1 MSNEDDDDFGLT
13 EDESLW
19 VEFAKGGLS
28 ILADPNV
35 TTGEIAMAA
44 HAADMMLL
52 EFKKRFR
59 ETPTKETPAPGLD
72 PSRLS

>member
-1 MSNEDDDDFGLT
+1 MSDEDDDDFGLT

-35 TTGEIAMAA
+35 TAGAIGMAT

-52 EFKKRFR
+52 AFKQRFR
-59 ETPTKETPAPGLD
+59 KTSTKETPTPGLD
-72 PSRLS
+72 PAQLS